1 MKHRSLWLMYKAF
14 EIYYFMDVN
23 FPSIS
28 LFTVLEQLGI
38 GGSSRVV
45 AVIGWCRL
53 DHCNSHIVSN
63 RFLWCSQRWN
73 DLELKDSV
81 ESPLNSLKLWT
92 KRILAFVFFVLK
104 LPKACCPRQSCPPFS
119 QLFFLPPFNH
129 LLTEVGSRT
138 PLLSTY
144 QAQFTELK
152 LYFLESLPIWSP
164 H

>member
-1 MKHRSLWLMYKAF
+1 MYKAF
-14 EIYYFMDVN
+14 EASYFMDVS
-23 FPSIS
+23 FFSIS

-38 GGSSRVV
+38 GGSSRV
-45 AVIGWCRL
+45 AAIIGWCRL
-53 DHCNSHIVSN
+53 DHCNSYIVSN

-92 KRILAFVFFVLK
+92 KRILAFEFFVLK
-104 LPKACCPRQSCPPFS
+104 LPKAYCPRQSFSPFS
-119 QLFFLPPFNH
+119 QVFLLPPFNH
-129 LLTEVGSRT
+129 LLTEVGSRP

-144 QAQFTELK
+144 QAQFPELK
-152 LYFLESLPIWSP
+152 LYFLEFSPIWSP